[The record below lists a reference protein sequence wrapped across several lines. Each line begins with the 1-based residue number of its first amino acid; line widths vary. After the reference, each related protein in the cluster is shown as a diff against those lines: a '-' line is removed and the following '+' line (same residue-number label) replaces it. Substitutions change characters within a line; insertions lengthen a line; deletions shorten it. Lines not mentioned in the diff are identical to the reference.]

1 MKTFTNIIKFTV
13 LFPYV
18 YLRLTAGD
26 LHDLLN
32 PVLTALWNL
41 FGSVKAFKVFCS
53 LALIFFEIHLCRV
66 MYLTIT
72 QMPVPN
78 IVLGVFFYNVAPNF
92 ISVALGG

>member
-1 MKTFTNIIKFTV
+1 MKEILIKTI

-18 YLRLTAGD
+18 YVRLTAMD
-26 LHDLLN
+26 VYDLLN
-32 PVLTALWNL
+32 PVLTKLWNF

-78 IVLGVFFYNVAPNF
+78 IALGVFFTMLLPILLV
-92 ISVALGG
+92 SLWEVKE